1 LEKHHV
7 KSKNRI
13 FYAHPHRVIFCV
25 IGDLFI
31 QPRCV
36 FARPYL
42 KESNMSFIEELED
55 LESAEDFLQYFQL
68 DYEQSVVHV
77 NRLHILQRFHDYLQ
91 KAADSMPEDETA
103 MKAVYAKLLQ
113 RAYQDFVESDAQ
125 TEKVFKVFNSGI
137 GEAQTAFVS
146 LSEIKT

>member
-1 LEKHHV
+1 
-7 KSKNRI
+7 
-13 FYAHPHRVIFCV
+13 
-25 IGDLFI
+25 
-31 QPRCV
+31 
-36 FARPYL
+36 
-42 KESNMSFIEELED
+42 MSFIEELED
-55 LESAEDFLQYFQL
+55 LESAEDFLQYFEL
-68 DYEQSVVHV
+68 DYNQSVVHV

-103 MKAVYAKLLQ
+103 LKAVYSKLLQ